1 METSLRLMLE
11 RNMSDFKQV
20 QRAMTQYLRDPDNQ
34 PAPTDI
40 EMRRLT
46 VYKEL
51 IFNNVRSFV
60 DNSFPVMKSLFAE
73 ADWSALVRRF
83 LVDYRCES
91 PLFQEISYEFL
102 QFLPQ
107 CEDIIQAK
115 PFILELAH
123 YEWVEIA
130 VMLGDVEAYS
140 DVEIDQNE
148 LSLLGKKAVVSQ
160 NAWLLAYEYPVNQI
174 RPDYQ
179 PTEKAD
185 TPVLIMVYRD
195 KSDAVGFI
203 KMLPATFVM
212 AQLIES
218 GEHSFSDIIEGLQAQ
233 FSLAKELVQ
242 KELFKSLQ
250 EWSEKGIILRI
261 E

>member
-1 METSLRLMLE
+1 MP
-11 RNMSDFKQV
+11 DFKQV
-20 QRAMTQYLRDPDNQ
+20 QRQMTEYLRDPDNK

-40 EMRRLT
+40 ELRRLT

-51 IFNNVRSFV
+51 IFNNLLSFV
-60 DNSFPVMKSLFAE
+60 DNSFPVMKSLFSE
-73 ADWSALVRRF
+73 ADWHALVRRF

-107 CEDIIQAK
+107 CDDIIEQK

-130 VMLGDVEAYS
+130 VMLGDTEEYSETVIGLALVEQA
-140 DVEIDQNE
+140 DA
-148 LSLLGKKAVVSQ
+148 SLLTKKAIFSQ

-174 RPDYQ
+174 RHDFQ
-179 PTEKAD
+179 PKEKAEA
-185 TPVLIMVYRD
+185 PVLIMVYRD
-195 KSDAVGFI
+195 KKDAVGFM

-212 AQLIES
+212 AQLTETAEYSLS
-218 GEHSFSDIIEGLQAQ
+218 GIIEALQTQ
-233 FSLAKELVQ
+233 FSLAKEIVQ